1 MVLST
6 SKSIPVQ
13 KCLPSP
19 RRTMTLTSFSSW
31 RTISGSWRH
40 MSRFCAPRPGGPTG
54 REDTSSAIGNR
65 GKGGGGKSGP
75 AGRGGGGHRTHHR
88 VAALGPVEG
97 DETHEIVIAPR
108 HFKVRLVDHRD
119 NPRLPPLYFCHL
131 RSSCKFSRGNAKK
144 EQVFPGKTR
153 SGYWARASEA
163 TWSGAG
169 DAGRG
174 TADGMGGSDAEGSS
188 AKRAKTSEPE
198 EEEEDPLVRRREE
211 LVVAAKEARSRE
223 DARAERVA
231 KERVV
236 DLVR

>member
-40 MSRFCAPRPGGPTG
+40 MSRFCAPRPGGKTG
-54 REDTSSAIGNR
+54 REDTSSAIGIR
-65 GKGGGGKSGP
+65 GKGEGGQIG
-75 AGRGGGGHRTHHR
+75 AGRARRRGHRTHHC

-119 NPRLPPLYFCHL
+119 NPRLPPFTFFFPLCHL
-131 RSSCKFSRGNAKK
+131 LRSRSCKFSRGKLKK
-144 EQVFPGKTR
+144 KQVFPAKTR
-153 SGYWARASEA
+153 SCYWARQAGQARRPRAAPETRDGVQRTGYA
-163 TWSGAG
+163 TVWQ
-169 DAGRG
+169 R
-174 TADGMGGSDAEGSS
+174 
-188 AKRAKTSEPE
+188 
-198 EEEEDPLVRRREE
+198 
-211 LVVAAKEARSRE
+211 
-223 DARAERVA
+223 
-231 KERVV
+231 
-236 DLVR
+236 